1 MVGHYTRML
10 TSVVPRGGTLRAGL
24 ANLLRWTLLLRL
36 LRLLPA
42 SGPRRRCN
50 LLFVRQIGVLKLPGT
65 QAGTIRRLLLM
76 LPLMKRP
83 ILALFLLGG
92 RGSRSETRSVACV

>member
-1 MVGHYTRML
+1 M
-10 TSVVPRGGTLRAGL
+10 S
-24 ANLLRWTLLLRL
+24 NLLLWTLLLRL
-36 LRLLPA
+36 LPLLPA

-65 QAGTIRRLLLM
+65 IRLGRLLLM

-83 ILALFLLGG
+83 ILALFLFWG
-92 RGSRSETRSVACV
+92 RVGQ